1 MSYSYA
7 EALPYGTSGAA
18 AVIPANVIVTN
29 QQAPRAGARRA
40 AVQARRVAMIER
52 HVAANLDDPELSAR
66 KSARC
71 LGMSVRSLHLAL
83 ETTSLTFSALVT
95 RRRLE
100 LCRALLAEGRRI
112 DSVADLAFAAGFNSL
127 SSFYRAFRAYFGTN
141 PGSLRAALENAAWD
155 RGYMQ

>member
-1 MSYSYA
+1 MTYQS
-7 EALPYGTSGAA
+7 A
-18 AVIPANVIVTN
+18 AVQPHEATAAPANVVVTS
-29 QQAPRAGARRA
+29 QQILRAEARRA
-40 AVQARRVAMIER
+40 AVQARRVALIDR

-66 KSARC
+66 KSARS
-71 LGMSVRSLHLAL
+71 LGMSVRSLHMAL
-83 ETTSLTFSALVT
+83 ESTSLTFSALVT

-141 PGSLRAALENAAWD
+141 PGSLRAALEAAGWD
-155 RGYMQ
+155 RGCVQ